1 MTFGGGSVVCIEL
14 DIESNKC
21 LGNSKCNLKLNGVDL
36 GGPEVI
42 QDSVQS
48 NIEKILGDGE
58 NVEELL
64 ESVGEETFFFRVR
77 L

>member
-21 LGNSKCNLKLNGVDL
+21 LGNSKCNCKLEGVDL

-42 QDSVQS
+42 QDSVES
-48 NIEKILGDGE
+48 NI
-58 NVEELL
+58 VQ
-64 ESVGEETFFFRVR
+64 ST
-77 L
+77 